1 MVAGISA
8 ASTGGFLVAT
18 ISVRLKL
25 RAVVCSWCVVGKC
38 IYTDEVGFGGNVV
51 KAFFRGRGEAE
62 AVFLRPRQANKIA
75 SQLA

>member
-1 MVAGISA
+1 MVTGISA

-18 ISVRLKL
+18 ISFQLKL

-51 KAFFRGRGEAE
+51 KAFFRGRGEA
-62 AVFLRPRQANKIA
+62 VFLRPRQANKIA